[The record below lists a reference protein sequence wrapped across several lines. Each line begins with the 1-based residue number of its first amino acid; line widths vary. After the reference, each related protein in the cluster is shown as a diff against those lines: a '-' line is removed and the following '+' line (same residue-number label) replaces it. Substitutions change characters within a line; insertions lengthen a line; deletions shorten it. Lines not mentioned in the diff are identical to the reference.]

1 MKKII
6 SFSFLTMSIATLIVA
21 CTKDK
26 LILSRSEVV
35 YSNDEVAEIRLIHAL
50 SSNAIN
56 TVSPV
61 VAATAPPAMN
71 FFVNGVRLNAISS
84 ASATFTT
91 AYGGAFPGTSI
102 SFAGATNGNNV
113 FDYAVV
119 PAGASRVTGAMF
131 RLTGASA
138 ADSVVS
144 TTLNFDKWKKYTVIA
159 ADTIPNQRFYAFED
173 VFVTP
178 DTGNY
183 AFRFINMAMNIP
195 TVGAA
200 PTAFDVF
207 SRRRQANLVSNIAYR
222 GASAYVES
230 RVANLFNGVLTTTD
244 TLEIRAA
251 GTTVPLVQINGFFPV
266 RTRVYTFIARGVS
279 TNVSPRNLNV
289 AGFLNR

>member
-1 MKKII
+1 MI
-6 SFSFLTMSIATLIVA
+6 TMSALIVA

-26 LILSRSEVV
+26 LLEVR
-35 YSNDEVAEIRLIHAL
+35 AEQTIEDKDLAQVRFIHAL

-91 AYGGAFPGTSI
+91 AYGGSFPGTAI
-102 SFAGATNGNNV
+102 AVAGSANGNNV

-144 TTLNFDKWKKYTVIA
+144 TSLNFEKSKKYTVIA

-183 AFRFINMAMNIP
+183 AFRFINMALNIP
-195 TVGAA
+195 SAGAA
-200 PTAFDVF
+200 PTAIDVF

-222 GASAYVES
+222 GASTFVES
-230 RVANLFNGVLTTTD
+230 RVTNLFNGVATTTD

-251 GTTVPLVQINGFFPV
+251 GTTIPLVQINGFFPV

-279 TNVSPRNLNV
+279 TSVAPRNLNV